1 MTRCIVESSRSLY
14 APVAMPVQK
23 KKTFDDYLKR
33 ILNARVYD
41 IALETPLEKAPLLS
55 ERLGNEVLLKRED
68 LQPIK
73 SFKLRGAY
81 NKMAHLTPAALRRGV
96 IAASAGNHAQGVALS
111 AQKLGCRAVIV
122 MPVTTPQ
129 LKIDAV
135 VARGAEVELV
145 CDSYSDAYAHAL
157 ELQKKHKL
165 TFVHPFDDPDVIAG
179 QGTVGMEILRQHQQ
193 GPIDAIFVA
202 VGGGGLIAGVGA
214 YIKTLR
220 PEIKI
225 IGVQTQD
232 SDAMARS
239 LEAGRRVQLNDVGLF
254 SDGTAVRLVGE
265 ETSRITAEGQ
275 AITAAAAKL
284 SPGTIS
290 SAEANRWFLPITARL
305 DPVKAGSPASPEYDR
320 LFGIGT
326 DKSQVVIY
334 AFFGVDKDENDPD
347 DVLGVEAARFLRTI
361 LRARPNL
368 RPTHTAPFTWLLD
381 FQVDGKKLEGIT
393 YDRALTWVV
402 DKSGYPA
409 EVGADA
415 AKIKLLRQ
423 QVMQKLAERWIYW
436 DLPLSVKDSKGVQKT
451 VTVELRTFYGYE
463 DGSADARQHAQWRY
477 LEAFWYGDVFLYN
490 GHSHFGHGPLEPTN
504 YGAGNWNDRYQIM
517 MVNSC
522 LSFNYYQ
529 KDFLDMKPGGSKN
542 LETIVNGLPSWVWG
556 GGDVLA
562 RFVDGVIGA
571 RATYAD
577 LLQAM
582 RLDTPWGEK
591 GYDPMRVVDGEV
603 DNAYSPTKA
612 PLAVTTLAPVYP

>member
-1 MTRCIVESSRSLY
+1 MKTQLFSLIASVGLGLAACAAPHAGAEDDSQGGDDALTGVTSAERGIHFEGRVYVDAAANDDVVRTAIARQVKTALGALRQPKVALNDRASRANTDPAKWARVVVDVVDTKGTKVDRKLRVTYRYDDRAVVTNALAKRSTVDFVLL
-14 APVAMPVQK
+14 A
-23 KKTFDDYLKR
+23 DDYAAHADVLKR
-33 ILNARVYD
+33 DCSDDVTTDTDSLWYHFMPQ
-41 IALETPLEKAPLLS
+41 T
-55 ERLGNEVLLKRED
+55 
-68 LQPIK
+68 
-73 SFKLRGAY
+73 
-81 NKMAHLTPAALRRGV
+81 AA
-96 IAASAGNHAQGVALS
+96 
-111 AQKLGCRAVIV
+111 CRA
-122 MPVTTPQ
+122 
-129 LKIDAV
+129 
-135 VARGAEVELV
+135 
-145 CDSYSDAYAHAL
+145 
-157 ELQKKHKL
+157 
-165 TFVHPFDDPDVIAG
+165 
-179 QGTVGMEILRQHQQ
+179 
-193 GPIDAIFVA
+193 
-202 VGGGGLIAGVGA
+202 
-214 YIKTLR
+214 
-220 PEIKI
+220 
-225 IGVQTQD
+225 
-232 SDAMARS
+232 
-239 LEAGRRVQLNDVGLF
+239 
-254 SDGTAVRLVGE
+254 
-265 ETSRITAEGQ
+265 RITAEGQ
-275 AITAAAAKL
+275 AVTAAAAKL
-284 SPGTIS
+284 SPGTVS

-305 DPVKAGSPASPEYDR
+305 DPVKAGSPAAPEYDR

-415 AKIKLLRQ
+415 AKIKGLRR

-517 MVNSC
+517 LVNSC

-603 DNAYSPTKA
+603 DNVYAPAKA